1 MSVVAAW
8 EQKMRVL
15 SSVVMLAVIAG
26 FSAPARADLKI
37 CVVDAEQ
44 AINET
49 VEGKAAQTR
58 LESMYATKQ
67 AEIEKKGKD
76 LEREFQDYEARQMIL
91 SEDARRTTEATLLQ
105 KRQDFQ
111 AMVYQAEQEMQST
124 YMSLLSGM
132 EEKLMTVAQSLGASK
147 GCTVV
152 LQKAAV
158 VYVGSGVTDLT
169 TDLVRAYDA
178 KN

>member
-1 MSVVAAW
+1 MRPLLALVTMAA
-8 EQKMRVL
+8 VL
-15 SSVVMLAVIAG
+15 GIST
-26 FSAPARADLKI
+26 PARADLKI
-37 CVVDAEQ
+37 CVVDAEK

-49 VEGKAAQTR
+49 AEGKAAQTR

-91 SEDARRTTEATLLQ
+91 SEDARRATEASLLQ

-147 GCTVV
+147 GCSVV

-158 VYVGSGVTDLT
+158 VYIGSGVTDLT
-169 TDLVRAYDA
+169 GDLVREYDI
-178 KN
+178 KY